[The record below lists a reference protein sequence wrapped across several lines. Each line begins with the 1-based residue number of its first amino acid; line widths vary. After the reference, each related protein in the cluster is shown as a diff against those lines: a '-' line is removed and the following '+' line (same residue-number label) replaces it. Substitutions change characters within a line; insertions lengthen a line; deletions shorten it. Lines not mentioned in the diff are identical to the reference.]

1 MSVATLQQ
9 ARQDLL
15 AQISKLGPM
24 RRGSVC
30 KLQLP
35 RRAKDGT
42 VKRRGPYPTYTF
54 KKNGKTVGRHLRSTE
69 EAEVY
74 EGQIAEY
81 RRFEELAAQ
90 YAEVSHQLADLVVAG
105 QGSKKNSAR

>member
-1 MSVATLQQ
+1 MSIASLQQ

-15 AQISKLGPM
+15 TQISKLGPM

-54 KKNGKTVGRHLRSTE
+54 KKNGKTVGRHLRSAQ
-69 EAEVY
+69 EAEAY

-81 RRFEELAAQ
+81 RHFEELTAQ
-90 YAEVSHQLADLVVAG
+90 YADVSHQLADLVVAG
-105 QGSKKNSAR
+105 QESKKNSRK